1 MKWLV
6 TNCSILYA
14 ITIKHWLFYG
24 WSQMWLHSIYSNQMA
39 QIHFG
44 VHIVQCDGIGWIP
57 FRHEAKIHLTQ
68 FTISVLIQF
77 PKITANIIHL
87 IASMLS
93 FRIAENWVWNFA
105 KRMKDFY
112 CHRTEINVCFGY
124 RFRNTIQPRLN
135 MLYSMLIK
143 RYTEW
148 PEETQ
153 SAFHQIYLCFF
164 FIWN

>member
-1 MKWLV
+1 MDDAKCGCSQYIQIKWRRYISV
-6 TNCSILYA
+6 FN
-14 ITIKHWLFYG
+14 
-24 WSQMWLHSIYSNQMA
+24 
-39 QIHFG
+39 
-44 VHIVQCDGIGWIP
+44 VQCDGIGWIP

-124 RFRNTIQPRLN
+124 RFRNAIQPRLN

-153 SAFHQIYLCFF
+153 SAFHQINLCFF
-164 FIWN
+164 FHLKLAIDSVSWVMHIY

>member
-1 MKWLV
+1 MDEAKCDCIQYIQIKWRRYISV
-6 TNCSILYA
+6 Y
-14 ITIKHWLFYG
+14 
-24 WSQMWLHSIYSNQMA
+24 
-39 QIHFG
+39 
-44 VHIVQCDGIGWIP
+44 IVQCDGIGWIP

-164 FIWN
+164 FHLKLAIDSVSCVMHIY